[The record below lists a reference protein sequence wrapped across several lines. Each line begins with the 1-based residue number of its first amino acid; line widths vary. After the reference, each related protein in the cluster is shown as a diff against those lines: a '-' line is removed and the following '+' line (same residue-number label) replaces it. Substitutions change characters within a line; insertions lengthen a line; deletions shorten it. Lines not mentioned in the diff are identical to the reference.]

1 MSHKKVFLVLILFTL
16 FLNKSSLA
24 QETILPGLSDSYV
37 KKLVDTAKANYPKV
51 KSYQNHIN
59 IASAGISKTKAGLF
73 NALTFSY
80 VYQPGQTKIN
90 PVNPGASYY
99 QGFQAGIFLNVG
111 ALISQPYLVRQAKEE
126 FQIAK
131 HDQDEYTI
139 NLETEVKKRYYVYLQ
154 RMAQLKLQI
163 TAMQEAE
170 SSFKDMKYRFE
181 KGEETFENLNKSQND
196 LINHK
201 TTKIDAETNL
211 YLSKADIEELLG
223 TKLENIK

>member
-1 MSHKKVFLVLILFTL
+1 MSHKKVFLIFILFIL

-24 QETILPGLSDSYV
+24 QETILPGISGNYI
-37 KKLVDTAKANYPKV
+37 KKLIDTAKANYPKV
-51 KSYQNHIN
+51 KSYQNRVN
-59 IASAGISKTKAGLF
+59 IASDVISKTKASLF
-73 NALTFSY
+73 NAITLSY
-80 VYQPGQTKIN
+80 VYQPGQAKIN
-90 PVNPGASYY
+90 PVNPGTSYY

-111 ALISQPYLVRQAKEE
+111 TLIQQPYMVRQAKEE

-139 NLETEVKKRYYVYLQ
+139 NLETEVKKRYYIYLQ
-154 RMAQLKLQI
+154 RQAQLKLQI
-163 TAMQEAE
+163 TSLQEAE

-201 TTKIDAETNL
+201 TIKIDAETNL
-211 YLSKADIEELLG
+211 YLSKADIE
-223 TKLENIK
+223 NIK